1 MSGTVHE
8 FARDRRG
15 TMETPLDGVS
25 PDAAHAPQVGVIYNP
40 RSHRNR
46 GRDLLSDMAPHIHL
60 AQPGKKAQ
68 LPAALQ
74 RFKERGIEL
83 LVINGGDGTVR
94 DVLSAGDQVF
104 GTDWPVVAILPKGKT
119 NALAVDLEAPGDW
132 SLQCAIDAFRNG
144 RRIRRR
150 PIRVVPHAGE
160 TEPMLGFILGAG
172 AFTTGIAAGQ
182 DAHRIGAFNSL
193 AVAVTTLWGAIQ
205 SVFGTDSNPWRRG
218 VEMELLLGESG
229 APMEHSGLG
238 DPNRRQI
245 LVASTLERFPA
256 RLKPF
261 GSLKRGLKLAVMD
274 KPVRHILLLLPV
286 ILAGWSP
293 SMLRRKGLH
302 QISAPWFEWRLG
314 DRFILDGEAYPA
326 GHYRIEQGPELE
338 FVAP

>member
-15 TMETPLDGVS
+15 TIGASLG
-25 PDAAHAPQVGVIYNP
+25 DAAADAEPMVQVGVIYNP

-46 GRDLLSDMAPHIHL
+46 GRDLLSDLAPHIHL

-68 LPAALQ
+68 LPAALE

-104 GTDWPVVAILPKGKT
+104 DKDWPVVAILPKGKT

-150 PIRVVPHAGE
+150 PIRVVPNCGE
-160 TEPMLGFILGAG
+160 AESMLGFILGAG
-172 AFTTGIAAGQ
+172 AFATGIAAGQ
-182 DAHRIGAFNSL
+182 DAHRMGAFNSL
-193 AVAVTTLWGAIQ
+193 AVAVTTLWGVIQ
-205 SVFGTDSNPWRRG
+205 SLLGSDRNPWRRG

-238 DPNRRQI
+238 VSSRRQI
-245 LVASTLERFPA
+245 LFASTLERFPA
-256 RLKPF
+256 GLKPF
-261 GSLKRGLKLAVMD
+261 GSLKKGLKLAVMD
-274 KPVRHILLLLPV
+274 KPVRYILFLLPM
-286 ILAGWSP
+286 ILAGWTP

-302 QISAPWFEWRLG
+302 QLSAPWFELRLG